1 MAIEFHCNHCNHQI
15 KAPDEA
21 AGRQGK
27 CPHCGGVN
35 YVPRPMT
42 PNEGELDLAPL
53 DDEEEKKRQR
63 ASREDAAYQWKLL
76 HEKSIPGDMPG
87 KGVKRPSG
95 ASGGAS
101 SAPPPPS
108 RHIAS
113 LIVRFVESMSGGKLQ
128 QADEVANQLSGH
140 RMQAIA
146 MLDEMAAEDLTAYG
160 FPTLP
165 RPVLQGFLK
174 QLRGRL

>member
-1 MAIEFHCNHCNHQI
+1 VAIEFHCDHCRHII
-15 KAPDEA
+15 KAPDET

-35 YVPRPMT
+35 YIPRPFST
-42 PNEGELDLAPL
+42 DEAELDLAPL
-53 DDEEEKKRQR
+53 NDEDEKKRQR
-63 ASREDAAYQWKLL
+63 ASKEDAAYQWKLL

-95 ASGGAS
+95 GVTP
-101 SAPPPPS
+101 APVSPS
-108 RHIAS
+108 KHIAS
-113 LIVRFVESMSGGKLQ
+113 LIVRFVEAMSGGKLP
-128 QADEVANQLSGH
+128 QADEVAQQLTKT
-140 RMQAIA
+140 RTQALA
-146 MLDEMAAEDLTAYG
+146 MLDEMASEDLTAYG

>member
-27 CPHCGGVN
+27 CPHCNGVN
-35 YVPRPMT
+35 YIPRPMT
-42 PNEGELDLAPL
+42 AEEGELDLAPL

-87 KGVKRPSG
+87 KGVKRPSSG
-95 ASGGAS
+95 AAPQA
-101 SAPPPPS
+101 APPPS
-108 RHIAS
+108 KNIAS

-128 QADEVANQLSGH
+128 QADEVANQLAGH
-140 RMQAIA
+140 RMQAMA
-146 MLDEMAAEDLTAYG
+146 MLDEMAVEDLTAYG

>member
-27 CPHCGGVN
+27 CPHCNGVN

-42 PNEGELDLAPL
+42 PDEGELDLAPL
-53 DDEEEKKRQR
+53 DDEEEKKRQK

-87 KGVKRPSG
+87 KGVKR
-95 ASGGAS
+95 ASTGAS

-128 QADEVANQLSGH
+128 QADEVANQLAGH
-140 RMQAIA
+140 RMQAMS